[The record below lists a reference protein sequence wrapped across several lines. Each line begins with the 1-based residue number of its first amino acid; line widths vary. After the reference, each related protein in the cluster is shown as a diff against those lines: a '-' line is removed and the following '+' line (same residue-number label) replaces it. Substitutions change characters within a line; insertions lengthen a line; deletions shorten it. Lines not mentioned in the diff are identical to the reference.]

1 MALYRFSARDITG
14 KRFTGEVESFD
25 EKTLVLTLQKQGLVP
40 VEVRKKDEGKLVGEI
55 LKGVLPRLGVKSAD
69 VVGFTRQLSTMI
81 SAGLPL
87 TDALVILEKQAKSA
101 AFVTTLSDVVAD
113 VEGGTSLS
121 QALAKHPKV
130 FDTIYV
136 KLVEAGETGGVL
148 DKVLAKLADTL
159 EKDREFKSKTKGA
172 FVYPV
177 IVIVVMI
184 IVMAIMMIFVVPRL
198 TSLYTEI
205 GVKLPLPTRI
215 LIAVS
220 NIMRGFWWLILILIA
235 LSVWGIRF
243 FSKTEKGGQIV
254 SQIVLWLPIW
264 GKIRKTLILAQF
276 TRTLGLLIGTGIP
289 IIVALK
295 VVAGLLASPT
305 YKQGIDF
312 AISRVE
318 RGSPLY
324 QPLASNPAFPPII
337 GQMLRVGEE
346 TGKMDEV
353 LGRLSI
359 YFENESEHLI
369 RNLTTALEPIIL
381 VVLGA
386 GVGILVLSII
396 LPIYNL
402 TSQF

>member
-1 MALYRFSARDITG
+1 MSLYYFSAKDLAG
-14 KRFTGEVESFD
+14 KKYTGEVEVID
-25 EKTLVLTLQKQGLVP
+25 EKALVTTLQKQGLIPIEIKPRSV
-40 VEVRKKDEGKLVGEI
+40 GKIFSVS
-55 LKGVLPRLGVKSAD
+55 LPKIKASVSASE

-87 TDALVILEKQAKSA
+87 TDALVILEKQTKSQTFA
-101 AFVTTLSDVVAD
+101 RIISEIVAD
-113 VEGGTSLS
+113 VEGGMSLS
-121 QALAKHPKV
+121 MALSKHKGA
-130 FDTIYV
+130 FDVIYV

-148 DKVLAKLADTL
+148 DKILMKLAETL
-159 EKDREFKSKTKGA
+159 EKEREFKAKTKGA
-172 FVYPV
+172 FIYPA
-177 IVIVVMI
+177 IVVAVMI
-184 IVMAIMMIFVVPRL
+184 IVISIMMIFVIPKL
-198 TSLYTEI
+198 TTLYTEI
-205 GVKLPLPTRI
+205 GAALPLPTRI

-220 NIMRGFWWLILILIA
+220 NFMRGFWWLLLMMTVVFVYGFRI
-235 LSVWGIRF
+235 
-243 FSKTEKGGQIV
+243 FSKTEGGAQILSKLILSV
-254 SQIVLWLPIW
+254 PIW

-276 TRTLGLLIGTGIP
+276 TRTLGLLIGAGIP

-295 VVAGLLASPT
+295 VVSELLASPS
-305 YKQGIDF
+305 YKAGLDF
-312 AISRVE
+312 AIQRVE

-324 QPLASNPAFPPII
+324 QPLAANPIFPPII

-359 YFENESEHLI
+359 YFEGESENLI

-381 VVLGA
+381 VILGL
-386 GVGILVLSII
+386 GVGILVLSVI